1 MITAAVSLAAY
12 LAGSINV
19 SIILFR
25 ILGWK
30 DPREAFSGNPGVTN
44 VYRIKGPVFA
54 GIILLLD
61 LGRSFLVAW
70 GASLFLPLHLVPAA
84 GLALMI
90 GNRYP
95 CFHGFRGGK
104 GVSAFIGFTLYAN
117 PLFAAA
123 SMALWVMI
131 YGIIRIP
138 FIASFGMSLALMTG
152 LFLYVAMDPVGVLLA
167 FHMLVLVVM
176 NHRGNIL
183 ALINRRSEE
192 A

>member
-12 LAGSINV
+12 LAGSVNF
-19 SIILFR
+19 SIVLFR
-25 ILGWK
+25 ILGWE

-44 VYRIKGPVFA
+44 VYRIKGPVLA
-54 GIILLLD
+54 GIILVLD

-70 GASLFLPLHLVPAA
+70 AATHFLPLHLVPAA

-104 GVSAFIGFTLYAN
+104 GVSTFIGFTLYAN

-123 SMALWVMI
+123 SMALWVLI
-131 YGIIRIP
+131 YGIVRIP
-138 FIASFGMSLALMTG
+138 FIASFGMALVLMAG
-152 LFLYVAMDPVGVLLA
+152 LFLYVKMDPVGVLLA
-167 FHMLVLVVM
+167 FHMLVLVVIS
-176 NHRGNIL
+176 HRGNIH
-183 ALINRRSEE
+183 ALVNSRREE